1 MDGPQFTSIFL
12 KISLYH
18 IIYSPFQD
26 LVQQLG
32 GSGVTHDPK
41 FAQKKEAR
49 AKRFQLEGQL
59 PEPSYNDVQLMYD
72 SLEVPKDQRDPENTE
87 KLHRFET
94 IHITGFSTKVRVY
107 YLYIF

>member
-1 MDGPQFTSIFL
+1 M
-12 KISLYH
+12 
-18 IIYSPFQD
+18 
-26 LVQQLG
+26 QQLG

-94 IHITGFSTKVRVY
+94 IHITALPENTYVPFIKIYV
-107 YLYIF
+107 I

>member
-1 MDGPQFTSIFL
+1 M
-12 KISLYH
+12 
-18 IIYSPFQD
+18 
-26 LVQQLG
+26 QQLG

-72 SLEVPKDQRDPENTE
+72 SLEVPKDQRDPESTE

-94 IHITGFSTKVRVY
+94 IHITGFSTKVSVY
-107 YLYIF
+107 YIYLCWSLLKPFLLQIKKRNHL

>member
-1 MDGPQFTSIFL
+1 M
-12 KISLYH
+12 
-18 IIYSPFQD
+18 
-26 LVQQLG
+26 VQQLG

-94 IHITGFSTKVRVY
+94 IHITGFSTKVRFYEYILSRVFLLHQIRLVNH
-107 YLYIF
+107 YLKNLV